1 MSAKSKS
8 AVIRKLTGVAQTDL
22 PLDVIE
28 EIVDRLAWRLIV
40 IDGAEVVDKET
51 FLEQCALVFGLPEWF
66 GMNWDALEEC
76 LSELELDTP
85 GLVVLWSS
93 WSEMARAKPE
103 DFAVAVDILRIAA
116 RTWAEDDVKGG
127 VLLCGAGPE
136 LQALDL

>member
-127 VLLCGAGPE
+127 VLLCGSGPE